1 MFYQAFQ
8 FISFSSKIIIKKI
21 RIFKYINPSFVII
34 ICLLNYN
41 VFGQSRPEVSAKRS
55 NELIKVDGEFD
66 EKIWQTVQPITEFVQ
81 RLPQDGAAPSE
92 KSEMRILYDDNYLYF
107 GFTFF
112 DSEPEKVR
120 ATILNRGGWIH
131 RDDKLEIALDTY
143 LDRRNAY
150 LFEMNPLGTQDDALI
165 SDENKPS
172 LDEWAWDGVYISEGR
187 VTDFGWVLEVAIPW
201 NTLRFPSKDELT
213 MGLAVKRYIN
223 RKNESVMWPHIGL
236 EYSSDVYQVSQ
247 YANLTGLKNIKRGND
262 IKIKPFGIA
271 GAQEQIKDN
280 ENISDDLGNAGADL
294 YYGLKSNLTL
304 NLTYNTDFA
313 QVEADN
319 AQINLTRFSLFYPEK
334 REFFLTRSKLFAFG
348 NPRQT
353 EIFFSRRIGLDQ
365 NVLGGSRLYG
375 QIGKTSIGALNI
387 HTQAEN
393 GLPATAYSALRLRSD
408 IRDRTTIGAIV
419 TDVSNKETQN
429 SVFGFDGQMR
439 FWGNSSVSTWYSQVQ
454 DGQFDKPSEA
464 SMIRVDLKNDRY
476 FFTAGQHR
484 VDKNFH
490 PALGFVQRNDM
501 VGTGAIMG
509 FTPRVGN
516 GEEVIRQMR
525 FTLYVRDVKNLEGLS
540 ETSIVNGGID
550 AIFESRDKIG
560 LKIIQEKEKLSNG
573 FNLGNGLEI
582 QKGNYIDRKISFSA
596 RTNQSRGVWGNFA
609 FSKGDYF
616 GGNKTSWAGSIGKQ
630 FSNHLTLYG
639 SANQNIIFMSSQGEF
654 TANVYGFTAE
664 VALNRKWFG
673 KAIIQ
678 YDNFSEQLQLYCRI
692 NWIHTPGSDL
702 FIVLNQRYDLSE
714 GKNDL
719 YQNTQVL
726 KLTYLFQI

>member
-1 MFYQAFQ
+1 MN
-8 FISFSSKIIIKKI
+8 
-21 RIFKYINPSFVII
+21 RLIFLIA
-34 ICLLNYN
+34 
-41 VFGQSRPEVSAKRS
+41 VFTIHGLSATERPTVTAH
-55 NELIKVDGEFD
+55 LIDTPITVDGMLD
-66 EKIWQTVQPITEFVQ
+66 EAIWQTVQPITEFVQ
-81 RLPQDGAAPSE
+81 RLPQDGGIPSE
-92 KSEMRILYDDNYLYF
+92 ESEMRILYDNNHLYF

-165 SDENKPS
+165 SDENRPS

-201 NTLRFPSKDELT
+201 NTLRFPNKDELT

-223 RKNESVMWPHIGL
+223 RKNESVIWPHIGL

-247 YANLTGLKNIKRGND
+247 YANLTGIKNIKRGND
-262 IKIKPFGIA
+262 IKIKPFGI
-271 GAQEQIKDN
+271 GGSQKQTF
-280 ENISDDLGNAGADL
+280 DDETTSNNMGNGGVDI

-319 AQINLTRFSLFYPEK
+319 AQINLTRFNLFYPEK
-334 REFFLTRSKLFAFG
+334 REFFLTRSKLFSFG
-348 NPRQT
+348 NPKQT
-353 EIFFSRRIGLDQ
+353 EIFFSRQIGLNQD
-365 NVLGGSRLYG
+365 VSGGTRVYG
-375 QIGKTSIGALNI
+375 QIGKTSIGGLNI
-387 HTQAEN
+387 HTHAEN
-393 GLPATAYSALRLRSD
+393 DMPATAYSALRLRTD

-419 TDVSNKETQN
+419 TDVSTSGSQN
-429 SVFGFDGQMR
+429 TVMGIDGQMR
-439 FWGNSSVSTWYSQVQ
+439 FWGSSSVNAWYSQVE
-454 DGQFDKPSEA
+454 DSEIVGPSGA
-464 SMIRVDLKNDRY
+464 SMIRLDLKNDRY
-476 FFTAGQHR
+476 FLSTGQHR
-484 VDKNFH
+484 VDKDFN
-490 PALGFVQRNDM
+490 PALGFVQRQDM
-501 VGTGAIMG
+501 IGTGIIAG
-509 FTPRVGN
+509 FTPRVGD
-516 GEEVIRQMR
+516 GDELIRQWR
-525 FTLYVRDVKNLEGLS
+525 FTIYARDVQNHAGIH
-540 ETSIVNGGID
+540 ETGVLNGGIE
-550 AIFESRDKIG
+550 AILETRDKIG
-560 LKIIQEKEKLSNG
+560 LKVIQNKEKLTAG
-573 FNLGNGLEI
+573 FTLGNGVEI
-582 QKGNYIDRKISFSA
+582 QKGNYRDRKISFSA

-609 FSKGDYF
+609 LSKGDYF
-616 GGNKTSWAGSIGKQ
+616 GGNKTSMSGSIGRQ

-719 YQNTQVL
+719 FQNTQVL

>member
-1 MFYQAFQ
+1 MNQ
-8 FISFSSKIIIKKI
+8 
-21 RIFKYINPSFVII
+21 RIFLIA
-34 ICLLNYN
+34 
-41 VFGQSRPEVSAKRS
+41 VFTIYGLSATERPTVTAH
-55 NELIKVDGEFD
+55 LTDTPITVDGILD
-66 EKIWQTVQPITEFVQ
+66 EPIWQTVQPITEFVQ
-81 RLPQDGAAPSE
+81 RLPKDGGTPSE
-92 KSEMRILYDDNYLYF
+92 ESEMRILYDNNHLYF

-112 DSEPEKVR
+112 DSEPEKIR
-120 ATILNRGGWIH
+120 ATILNRGGWLH

-150 LFEMNPLGTQDDALI
+150 LFELNPLGTQDDALI
-165 SDENKPS
+165 TDENRPS

-201 NTLRFPSKDELT
+201 NTLRFPNKDELT

-223 RKNESVMWPHIGL
+223 RKNESVIWPHIGL

-262 IKIKPFGIA
+262 IKIKPFGI
-271 GAQEQIKDN
+271 GGSQKQTFDDETTSDN
-280 ENISDDLGNAGADL
+280 MGNGGVDI

-319 AQINLTRFSLFYPEK
+319 AQINLTRFNLFYPEK
-334 REFFLTRSKLFAFG
+334 REFFLTRSKLFSFG
-348 NPRQT
+348 NPKQT
-353 EIFFSRRIGLDQ
+353 EIFFSRRIGLNQD
-365 NVLGGSRLYG
+365 VSGGTRVYG
-375 QIGKTSIGALNI
+375 QIGKTSIGGLNI
-387 HTQAEN
+387 HTSAEN
-393 GLPATAYSALRLRSD
+393 DMPATAYSALRLRTD

-419 TDVSNKETQN
+419 TDVSTSGSQN
-429 SVFGFDGQMR
+429 TVMGIDGQMR
-439 FWGNSSVSTWYSQVQ
+439 FWGSSSVNAWYSQVEDSEI
-454 DGQFDKPSEA
+454 DGPSVA
-464 SMIRVDLKNDRY
+464 SMMRLDLKNDRY
-476 FFTAGQHR
+476 FLSTGQHR
-484 VDKNFH
+484 VDKDFN
-490 PALGFVQRNDM
+490 PALGFVQRQDM
-501 VGTGAIMG
+501 IGTGIIAG
-509 FTPRVGN
+509 FTPRVGD
-516 GEEVIRQMR
+516 GDELIRQWR
-525 FTLYVRDVKNLEGLS
+525 FTIYARDVRNHAGIH
-540 ETSIVNGGID
+540 ETGVLNGGIE
-550 AIFESRDKIG
+550 AILETRDKIG
-560 LKIIQEKEKLSNG
+560 LKVIQNKEKLTAG
-573 FNLGNGLEI
+573 FTLGNGVEI
-582 QKGNYIDRKISFSA
+582 QKGNYRDRKISFSA

-609 FSKGDYF
+609 LSKGDYF
-616 GGNKTSWAGSIGKQ
+616 GGNKTSMSGSIGKQ

-719 YQNTQVL
+719 FQNTQVL

>member
-1 MFYQAFQ
+1 MKKHFFY
-8 FISFSSKIIIKKI
+8 IYTLIVSLSFAQDRPQVKAIKTEEEIKIDG
-21 RIFKYINPSFVII
+21 
-34 ICLLNYN
+34 LL
-41 VFGQSRPEVSAKRS
+41 
-55 NELIKVDGEFD
+55 D
-66 EKIWQTVQPITEFVQ
+66 EKIWNEVQPITEFVQ
-81 RLPQDGAAPSE
+81 RLPQDGANPTE
-92 KSEMRILYDDNYLYF
+92 KSEMRIIYNSNYLYF

-112 DSEPEKVR
+112 DSEPEKIR

-165 SDENKPS
+165 TDENRPS
-172 LDEWAWDGVYISEGR
+172 LDEWAWDGIYLSKGR
-187 VTDFGWVLEVAIPW
+187 VTDFGWILEVAIPW
-201 NTLRFPSKDELT
+201 NTLRFPSEDDLT

-223 RKNESVMWPHIGL
+223 RKNESAMWPHIGL

-262 IKIKPFGIA
+262 IKIKPFGII
-271 GAQEQIKDN
+271 GSQKQISEDETLSDN
-280 ENISDDLGNAGADL
+280 LGNGGVDL

-319 AQINLTRFSLFYPEK
+319 AQINLNRFNLFYPEK
-334 REFFLTRSKLFAFG
+334 REFFLTRSKLFSFG
-348 NPRQT
+348 NSRQT
-353 EIFFSRRIGLDQ
+353 EIFFSRRIGLNQ
-365 NVLGGSRLYG
+365 NVLGGSRVYG
-375 QIGKTSIGALNI
+375 QIGKTSVGALNI

-393 GLPATAYSALRLRSD
+393 GLPSTAYSALRLRSD

-419 TDVSNKETQN
+419 TDVSNKEAQN
-429 SVFGFDGQMR
+429 SVIGFDGQMR
-439 FWGNSSVSTWYSQVQ
+439 FWGSSSISAWYSQVN
-454 DGQFDKPSEA
+454 DDQFEKPSQA
-464 SMIRVDLKNDRY
+464 SMIKVDLKNDRY

-484 VDKNFH
+484 VDKDFD

-516 GEEVIRQMR
+516 GEELIRQMR
-525 FTLYVRDVKNLEGLS
+525 YTLYLRDVKNLEGIS
-540 ETSIVNGGID
+540 ETGIVNVGID
-550 AIFESRDKIG
+550 AIFESRDRVG
-560 LKIIQEKEKLSNG
+560 LKIIQEREKLLNS
-573 FNLGNGLEI
+573 FTLGNGLEI
-582 QKGNYIDRKISFSA
+582 QKGNYRDRKISLSA
-596 RTNQSRGVWGNFA
+596 RTNQSRGYWGNFN

-616 GGNKTSWAGSIGKQ
+616 GGNKTSWNTSIGRQ

-639 SANQNIIFMSSQGEF
+639 SANQNIIFMPNQGEF
-654 TANVYGFTAE
+654 TANIYGFTAE
-664 VALNRKWFG
+664 VALNREWFG
-673 KAIIQ
+673 KALIQ
-678 YDNFSEQLQLYCRI
+678 YDNFSNQLQLYCRI

-702 FIVLNQRYDLSE
+702 FIVINRLYDIS
-714 GKNDL
+714 GKNNSL
-719 YQNTQVL
+719 VQNTQVV

>member
-8 FISFSSKIIIKKI
+8 FISSSSKIIIKKI
-21 RIFKYINPSFVII
+21 RIIKYINPSFVII

-66 EKIWQTVQPITEFVQ
+66 ETIWQTVQPITEFVQ

-223 RKNESVMWPHIGL
+223 RKNESVLWPHIGL

-280 ENISDDLGNAGADL
+280 EKISDDLGNAGADL

-419 TDVSNKETQN
+419 TDVSNKEIQN

-464 SMIRVDLKNDRY
+464 SMIKVDLKNDRY

-540 ETSIVNGGID
+540 ETSIINGGID
-550 AIFESRDKIG
+550 AIFESRDRIG

-573 FNLGNGLEI
+573 FTLGNGLEI
-582 QKGNYIDRKISFSA
+582 FQGEYIDRKISFSA
-596 RTNQSRGVWGNFA
+596 RTNQSRGVWGNLA
-609 FSKGDYF
+609 ISKGDYF
-616 GGNKTSWAGSIGKQ
+616 GGNKTSWNSSIGKQ

-639 SANQNIIFMSSQGEF
+639 SANQNIILMPNQGEF

-702 FIVLNQRYDLSE
+702 FIVLNKRYNMN
-714 GKNDL
+714 NDKKEL
-719 YQNTQVL
+719 IQNTQVI
-726 KLTYLFQI
+726 KLTYLIQI

>member
-1 MFYQAFQ
+1 MN
-8 FISFSSKIIIKKI
+8 
-21 RIFKYINPSFVII
+21 RLIFLIA
-34 ICLLNYN
+34 
-41 VFGQSRPEVSAKRS
+41 VFTIHGLSATERPTVTAH
-55 NELIKVDGEFD
+55 LTDTPITVDGMLD
-66 EKIWQTVQPITEFVQ
+66 EAIWQTVQPITEFVQ
-81 RLPQDGAAPSE
+81 RLPQDGGIPSE
-92 KSEMRILYDDNYLYF
+92 ESEMRILYDNNHLYF

-120 ATILNRGGWIH
+120 ATILNRGGWLH

-150 LFEMNPLGTQDDALI
+150 LFELNPLGTQDDALI
-165 SDENKPS
+165 TDENRPS
-172 LDEWAWDGVYISEGR
+172 QDEWAWDGVYISEGR

-201 NTLRFPSKDELT
+201 NTLRFPNKDELT

-223 RKNESVMWPHIGL
+223 RKNESVIWPHIGL

-262 IKIKPFGIA
+262 IKIKPFGI
-271 GAQEQIKDN
+271 GGSQKQTF
-280 ENISDDLGNAGADL
+280 DDETTSNNMGNGGVDI

-319 AQINLTRFSLFYPEK
+319 AQINLTRFNLFYPEK
-334 REFFLTRSKLFAFG
+334 REFFLTRSKLFSFG
-348 NPRQT
+348 NPKQT
-353 EIFFSRRIGLDQ
+353 EIFFSRRIGLNQD
-365 NVLGGSRLYG
+365 VSGGTRVYG
-375 QIGKTSIGALNI
+375 QIGKTSIGGLNI
-387 HTQAEN
+387 HTHAEN
-393 GLPATAYSALRLRSD
+393 DMPATAYSALRLRTD

-419 TDVSNKETQN
+419 TDVSTSGSQN
-429 SVFGFDGQMR
+429 TVMGIDGQMR
-439 FWGNSSVSTWYSQVQ
+439 FWGSSSVNAWYSQVE
-454 DGQFDKPSEA
+454 DSEIVGPSGA
-464 SMIRVDLKNDRY
+464 SMIRLDLKNDRY
-476 FFTAGQHR
+476 FLSTGQHR
-484 VDKNFH
+484 VDKDFN
-490 PALGFVQRNDM
+490 PALGFVQRQDM
-501 VGTGAIMG
+501 IGTGIIAG
-509 FTPRVGN
+509 FTPRVGD
-516 GEEVIRQMR
+516 GDELIRQWR
-525 FTLYVRDVKNLEGLS
+525 FTIYARDVQNHAGIH
-540 ETSIVNGGID
+540 ETGVLNGGIE
-550 AIFESRDKIG
+550 AILETRDKIG
-560 LKIIQEKEKLSNG
+560 LKVIQNKEKLTAG
-573 FNLGNGLEI
+573 FTLGNGVEI
-582 QKGNYIDRKISFSA
+582 QKGNYRDRKISFSA

-609 FSKGDYF
+609 LSKGDYF
-616 GGNKTSWAGSIGKQ
+616 GGNKTSMSGSIGRQ

-654 TANVYGFTAE
+654 TANIYGFTAE

-702 FIVLNQRYDLSE
+702 FIVLNQRYDLSG

-719 YQNTQVL
+719 FQNTQVL

>member
-1 MFYQAFQ
+1 
-8 FISFSSKIIIKKI
+8 
-21 RIFKYINPSFVII
+21 
-34 ICLLNYN
+34 
-41 VFGQSRPEVSAKRS
+41 
-55 NELIKVDGEFD
+55 
-66 EKIWQTVQPITEFVQ
+66 
-81 RLPQDGAAPSE
+81 
-92 KSEMRILYDDNYLYF
+92 
-107 GFTFF
+107 
-112 DSEPEKVR
+112 
-120 ATILNRGGWIH
+120 
-131 RDDKLEIALDTY
+131 
-143 LDRRNAY
+143 
-150 LFEMNPLGTQDDALI
+150 
-165 SDENKPS
+165 
-172 LDEWAWDGVYISEGR
+172 
-187 VTDFGWVLEVAIPW
+187 
-201 NTLRFPSKDELT
+201 
-213 MGLAVKRYIN
+213 
-223 RKNESVMWPHIGL
+223 
-236 EYSSDVYQVSQ
+236 
-247 YANLTGLKNIKRGND
+247 
-262 IKIKPFGIA
+262 
-271 GAQEQIKDN
+271 
-280 ENISDDLGNAGADL
+280 

-334 REFFLTRSKLFAFG
+334 REFFLTRSKLFGFG
-348 NPRQT
+348 NSRQT

-419 TDVSNKETQN
+419 TDVSNKEIQN

-454 DGQFDKPSEA
+454 DDQFDKPSEA
-464 SMIRVDLKNDRY
+464 SMIKVDLKNDRY

-484 VDKNFH
+484 VDKDFH

-516 GEEVIRQMR
+516 GEELIRQMR

-540 ETSIVNGGID
+540 ETSIINGGID

-560 LKIIQEKEKLSNG
+560 IKIIQEKEKLSNG
-573 FNLGNGLEI
+573 FTLGNGLEI

-596 RTNQSRGVWGNFA
+596 KTNQSRGVWGNFA
-609 FSKGDYF
+609 ISKGDYF

-639 SANQNIIFMSSQGEF
+639 SANQNIIFMSNQGEF

-664 VALNRKWFG
+664 VAL
-673 KAIIQ
+673 
-678 YDNFSEQLQLYCRI
+678 
-692 NWIHTPGSDL
+692 
-702 FIVLNQRYDLSE
+702 
-714 GKNDL
+714 
-719 YQNTQVL
+719 
-726 KLTYLFQI
+726 

>member
-1 MFYQAFQ
+1 MK
-8 FISFSSKIIIKKI
+8 S
-21 RIFKYINPSFVII
+21 R
-34 ICLLNYN
+34 LLITLAALE
-41 VFGQSRPEVSAKRS
+41 VCVLFAQSRPEVKAIRTDSAIKIDGLLD
-55 NELIKVDGEFD
+55 ELIWEN
-66 EKIWQTVQPITEFVQ
+66 IQPITQFIQ
-81 RLPQDGAAPSE
+81 RLPQDGAQPTE
-92 KSEMRILYDDNYLYF
+92 KSEMRIIYDDNYLYF

-165 SDENKPS
+165 SDESRPS
-172 LDEWAWDGVYISEGR
+172 LDEWAWDGIYLSEGR
-187 VTDFGWVLEVAIPW
+187 VTEFGWILEVAIPF
-201 NTLRFPSKDELT
+201 NTLRFPNKNELT

-223 RKNESVMWPHIGL
+223 RKNESVIWPHIGL

-262 IKIKPFGIA
+262 IKIKPFGIIGSQKQMSGDEA
-271 GAQEQIKDN
+271 LSNDI
-280 ENISDDLGNAGADL
+280 GNGGVDL

-319 AQINLTRFSLFYPEK
+319 AQINLTRFNLFYPEK

-348 NPRQT
+348 NSRQS
-353 EIFFSRRIGLDQ
+353 EIFFSRRIGLNQ
-365 NVLGGSRLYG
+365 NVLGGSRMYG

-439 FWGNSSVSTWYSQVQ
+439 FWGNSSISAWYSQVQ
-454 DGQFDKPSEA
+454 DAQFDKPSEA
-464 SMIRVDLKNDRY
+464 SMIKVDLKNDRY

-484 VDKNFH
+484 VDKDFH
-490 PALGFVQRNDM
+490 PALGFIQRNDM

-516 GEEVIRQMR
+516 GEELIRQLR

-540 ETSIVNGGID
+540 ETSIINGGID
-550 AIFESRDKIG
+550 AIFESRDRIG

-573 FNLGNGLEI
+573 FTLGNGLEI
-582 QKGNYIDRKISFSA
+582 LKGDHIDRKISFSA

-609 FSKGDYF
+609 ISKGDYF
-616 GGNKTSWAGSIGKQ
+616 GGNKTSWNSSIGKQ

-639 SANQNIIFMSSQGEF
+639 SANQNIIFMPNQGEF
-654 TANVYGFTAE
+654 TANIYGFTAE

-678 YDNFSEQLQLYCRI
+678 YDNFSDQLQLYCRI

-702 FIVLNQRYDLSE
+702 FIVINKLYNMS
-714 GKNDL
+714 GKNHAL
-719 YQNTQVL
+719 LQNTQVV

>member
-1 MFYQAFQ
+1 MN
-8 FISFSSKIIIKKI
+8 
-21 RIFKYINPSFVII
+21 RLIFLIA
-34 ICLLNYN
+34 
-41 VFGQSRPEVSAKRS
+41 VFTIHVLSATERPTVTAR
-55 NELIKVDGEFD
+55 LTDTPITVDGMLD
-66 EKIWQTVQPITEFVQ
+66 EAIWQTVQPITEFVQ
-81 RLPQDGAAPSE
+81 RLPQDGGIPSE
-92 KSEMRILYDDNYLYF
+92 ESEMRILYDNNHLYF

-120 ATILNRGGWIH
+120 ATILNRGGWLH

-150 LFEMNPLGTQDDALI
+150 LFELNPLGTQDDALI
-165 SDENKPS
+165 TDENRPS
-172 LDEWAWDGVYISEGR
+172 QDEWAWDGVYISEGR

-201 NTLRFPSKDELT
+201 NTLRFPNKDELT

-223 RKNESVMWPHIGL
+223 RKNESVIWPHIGL

-262 IKIKPFGIA
+262 IKIKPFGI
-271 GAQEQIKDN
+271 GGSQKQTF
-280 ENISDDLGNAGADL
+280 DDETTSNNMGNGGVDI

-319 AQINLTRFSLFYPEK
+319 AQINLTRFNLFYPEK
-334 REFFLTRSKLFAFG
+334 REFFLTRSKLFSFG
-348 NPRQT
+348 NPKQT
-353 EIFFSRRIGLDQ
+353 EIFFSRQIGLNQD
-365 NVLGGSRLYG
+365 VSGGTRVYG
-375 QIGKTSIGALNI
+375 QIGKTSIGGLNI
-387 HTQAEN
+387 HTHAEN
-393 GLPATAYSALRLRSD
+393 DMPATAYSALRLRTD

-419 TDVSNKETQN
+419 TDVSTSGSQN
-429 SVFGFDGQMR
+429 TVMGIDGQMR
-439 FWGNSSVSTWYSQVQ
+439 FWGSSSVNAWYSQVE
-454 DGQFDKPSEA
+454 DSEIVGPSGA
-464 SMIRVDLKNDRY
+464 SMIRLDLKNDRY
-476 FFTAGQHR
+476 FLSTGQHR
-484 VDKNFH
+484 VDKDFN
-490 PALGFVQRNDM
+490 PALGFVQRQDM
-501 VGTGAIMG
+501 IGTGIIAG
-509 FTPRVGN
+509 FTPRVGD
-516 GEEVIRQMR
+516 GDELIRQWR
-525 FTLYVRDVKNLEGLS
+525 FTIYARDVQNHAGIH
-540 ETSIVNGGID
+540 ETGVLNGGIE
-550 AIFESRDKIG
+550 AILETRDKIG
-560 LKIIQEKEKLSNG
+560 LKVIQNKEKLTAG
-573 FNLGNGLEI
+573 FTLGNGVEI
-582 QKGNYIDRKISFSA
+582 QKGNYRDRKISFSA

-609 FSKGDYF
+609 LSKGDYF
-616 GGNKTSWAGSIGKQ
+616 GGNKTSMSGSIGRQ

-719 YQNTQVL
+719 FQNTQVL